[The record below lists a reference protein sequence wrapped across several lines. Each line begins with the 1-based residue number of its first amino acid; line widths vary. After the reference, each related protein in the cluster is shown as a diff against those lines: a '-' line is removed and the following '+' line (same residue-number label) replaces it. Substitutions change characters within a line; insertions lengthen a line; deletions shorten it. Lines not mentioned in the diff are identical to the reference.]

1 MHDAVVDA
9 DAAGGGGGENAF
21 CGGVVA
27 GIDVHR
33 QRIFAPVH
41 EVNGFMG
48 WGLKGERERGREGE
62 RERERSI
69 YVSTYVCFHT
79 TLSTRTYQW
88 YGCYGGSH
96 LFFSSSS
103 SSLPPPLTFIDSVDS
118 DNGEDGTKD
127 FLKRF

>member
-62 RERERSI
+62 RERDREGG
-69 YVSTYVCFHT
+69 VSMLVHT
-79 TLSTRTYQW
+79 FASTQHSVHAHISGMDVTEEVI
-88 YGCYGGSH
+88 
-96 LFFSSSS
+96 S
-103 SSLPPPLTFIDSVDS
+103 SSLRPLPL
-118 DNGEDGTKD
+118 
-127 FLKRF
+127 FLPLSPSLIVSTPITGRMGPKIS